1 MPQLPS
7 HHPSGKYEAFY
18 QHPPGTKRRSINRR
32 VGLQVPRDV
41 IQQKCERSM
50 KAGKAIQ
57 RAELLNESDY
67 TIITTYQLA
76 FGGIANYYHLA
87 SNMHTLDQLKRVM
100 EHSLTKTLANKHT
113 LSVTKVYDKY
123 RAEIVVGDTTYKG
136 LRVCVP
142 REGKEPLLATRGG
155 IALTWDIQAALED
168 QPQRLWGKRTELEQ
182 RLLAQVCEYCGATR
196 LTDDIEVH
204 HIRALKDLT
213 TYTGRERPEWVK
225 RMAARHRKTMVL
237 CRTCHQDI
245 PNGHP
250 MRRQRIKL
258 KDVLAMQKART
269 TILESRV
276 Q

>member
-1 MPQLPS
+1 
-7 HHPSGKYEAFY
+7 
-18 QHPPGTKRRSINRR
+18 
-32 VGLQVPRDV
+32 
-41 IQQKCERSM
+41 M

-67 TIITTYQLA
+67 TIITTYQLE
-76 FGGIANYYHLA
+76 FRGIANYYHLA
-87 SNMHTLDQLKRVM
+87 YNMHTLDQLKRVT
-100 EHSLTKTLANKHT
+100 EHSLTKTLANKQK
-113 LSVTKVYDKY
+113 LSVPKVYDKY

-136 LRVCVP
+136 LRVTVP
-142 REGKEPLLATRGG
+142 REGKEPLVATWGG

-213 TYTGRERPEWVK
+213 KYTGRERPEWVK

-245 PNGHP
+245 TNGHP
-250 MRRQRIKL
+250 MRRQSIKL